1 MSRQHA
7 SPILVQGELGSSV
20 TLKQIDRGTSA
31 AGITEAWIQD
41 LVQRHPGC
49 LPIEEI
55 DPIFAGPIPIC
66 TELNTNVGRIDNF
79 LVTPSGLPVLVECKL
94 WRNPEGR
101 REVVGQ
107 ILDYAKELARW
118 SSSDLQREVARR
130 CPGEGNPLL
139 RLLKNAGHTVDEIS
153 FNDAL
158 TYNLRKGRF
167 LLLIVG
173 DGIREGVEAIS
184 EYLQR
189 HLGLHFSLGLV
200 EMPVF
205 DHPGGGF
212 IVTPRILARTQTIT
226 RNVVNLP
233 DGMALVDVDED
244 DGEARSPLQRRSQ
257 CFGMSDEQEAFWAE
271 FISDLRLDDPEQPL
285 PRAARQ
291 GHIKMRLPAP
301 QGSCWITI
309 WRDVARDEV
318 GLSLKWSSDSLGEA
332 AAHALIEE
340 WPDVSAEL
348 GGSAILAEVGGRL
361 TITEQIKAGS
371 LKEEAGRR
379 QAFQQL
385 GARLNAWVNVFRPRV
400 RSAVADM
407 QGE

>member
-7 SPILVQGELGSSV
+7 SPIFIHDELGSSEV
-20 TLKQIDRGTSA
+20 LYQVDRRTSST
-31 AGITEAWIQD
+31 GITEARIRD
-41 LVQRHPGC
+41 LVQHHPKC

-55 DPIFAGPIPIC
+55 DPAFVGPVPIC
-66 TELNTNVGRIDNF
+66 VELNTNVGRIDNF

-139 RLLKNAGHTVDEIS
+139 RLLKDAGHDVDEIA

-173 DGIREGVEAIS
+173 DGIREGVETIA

-205 DHPGGGF
+205 HHPNGGF
-212 IVTPRILARTQTIT
+212 IVTPRVLARTTLIT
-226 RNVVNLP
+226 RQVVSLP
-233 DGMALVDVDED
+233 DGLVVEEDEAQAIAEGLELPD
-244 DGEARSPLQRRSQ
+244 LANDRQ
-257 CFGMSDEQEAFWAE
+257 AFWAE
-271 FISDLRLDDPEQPL
+271 FLSGLHLDDPEQSIPRPSKQGYMLFTL
-285 PRAARQ
+285 PV
-291 GHIKMRLPAP
+291 P
-301 QGSCWITI
+301 QGSAWITV
-309 WRDVARDEV
+309 WRDVSASQV
-318 GLSLKWSSDSLGEA
+318 GLTLGWNKGTLGETIS
-332 AAHALIEE
+332 HALMENFAQ
-340 WPDVSAEL
+340 VSEDL
-348 GGSAILAEVGGRL
+348 GGASQIYTLKNGRTTISERIFVANL
-361 TITEQIKAGS
+361 TDQAT
-371 LKEEAGRR
+371 KEEAFKTLRS
-379 QAFQQL
+379 
-385 GARLNAWVNVFRPRV
+385 RLNHWINVLRPTIK
-400 RSAVADM
+400 SLVADV
-407 QGE
+407 QGD